1 MNPFTTAKIA
11 SNDIISIVNVGSYKV
26 KTVICSFSFGWVKI
40 LGYWEK
46 RQSRLDIVNNEINN
60 VSWVCE
66 TIEQSIL
73 KAESLAWVSPKKIII
88 NPFLSNTFYYSK
100 KIHHKQKDNEKVI
113 DKKELEKIISS
124 VEKQSLSSIYKD
136 INSKF
141 WIEKQDLQIILTH
154 ISQIKIDWEKTNS
167 LIWKTAE
174 DIKIEISNMLISQT
188 NYKLIQDISNFLG
201 KKVLKVIPEEYW
213 LTAIW
218 NEKKQVVN
226 LNIWNAS
233 TFISITSSDTLKSS
247 IKLDVWIQDLLKPI
261 IQNTS
266 KKRSEIIKKLD
277 RDDLFK
283 DEKNNFLSLFTDI
296 LTSGLKEVLSWNICP
311 HNFMLTG
318 WWSNNIFIQE
328 HIKWIQFSK
337 NGVKILKP
345 VSFITASTEEIKK
358 IIWVEEI
365 LNISNINLIGQ
376 IVATQKMLSK
386 KKDPV
391 EHALKKF
398 LNSVS

>member
-11 SNDIISIVNVGSYKV
+11 KNDIISIVNVGSYKV

-46 RQSRLDIVNNEINN
+46 RQSRLDIINNEINN
-60 VSWVCE
+60 ISWVCD

-73 KAESLAWVSPKKIII
+73 KAESIAWVAPKKIII

-100 KIHHKQKDNEKVI
+100 KIHHKQKDNEKTI
-113 DKKELEKIISS
+113 DKKDLQAIISS
-124 VEKQSLSSIYKD
+124 VEKQSLNSIYKD

-141 WIEKQDLQIILTH
+141 WIDQESLQIVLTH
-154 ISQIKIDWEKTNS
+154 ISQITIDWKKTDS
-167 LIWKTAE
+167 LIWKKAE

-201 KKVLKVIPEEYW
+201 KKVLKIIPEEYG

-218 NEKKQVVN
+218 SDKKEVIN
-226 LNIWNAS
+226 LNIWNSS
-233 TFISITSSDTLKSS
+233 TFISISSNNTLKSS

-261 IQNTS
+261 INNTS
-266 KKRSEIIKKLD
+266 KNRSEIIKKLD

-283 DEKNNFLSLFTDI
+283 DEKNTFLSLFTDI
-296 LTSGLKEVLSWNICP
+296 LTSGLKEVLWSDICP
-311 HNFMLTG
+311 HNFVLTG
-318 WWSNNIFIQE
+318 GWANNLFLQE
-328 HIKWIQFSK
+328 HIKSINFSK
-337 NGVKILKP
+337 YNIKILKP
-345 VSFITASTEEIKK
+345 ISFITASTSEIKK
-358 IIWVEEI
+358 IIWVEDI
-365 LNISNINLIGQ
+365 LSISNINLIGQ
-376 IVATQKMLSK
+376 VVATQKMLSK

-391 EHALKKF
+391 EQALKKF
-398 LNSVS
+398 LKNLI